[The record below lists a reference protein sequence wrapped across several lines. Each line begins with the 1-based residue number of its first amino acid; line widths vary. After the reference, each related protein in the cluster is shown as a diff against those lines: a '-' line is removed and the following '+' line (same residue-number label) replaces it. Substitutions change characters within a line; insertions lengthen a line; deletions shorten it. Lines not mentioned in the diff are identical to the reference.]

1 MQHGGRDWGVGSAV
15 REAAA
20 GMTAVLLH
28 VTTAEAWAV
37 GPPSPSAGGFLHLC
51 TPAQLPFVL
60 DRHFAGQSGLVV
72 LHVDAA
78 LIADVRWEASEPGM
92 DPFPHLYSPLP
103 AAAVREVVRL
113 PPHSVPQPSPT
124 AG

>member
-1 MQHGGRDWGVGSAV
+1 
-15 REAAA
+15 
-20 GMTAVLLH
+20 MTAVLLH
-28 VTTAEAWAV
+28 VTTAEAWTV
-37 GPPSPSAGGFLHLC
+37 GPPSPPESGFLHLC

-60 DRHFAGQSGLVV
+60 ERHFAGQSGLVV

-92 DPFPHLYSPLP
+92 DPFPHLYGRLP
-103 AAAVREVVRL
+103 AAAVREVEPLSSRKATPR
-113 PPHSVPQPSPT
+113 PPG